1 MEDKLNE
8 LKKQKDFAS
17 AEDEGDD
24 VSETGNFQGDEDNAR
39 LVTANS
45 VFEDY
50 LDTLIYYDEFSA
62 YNEGVAEAIYES
74 PELMPELSPDA
85 NGSYVSPS

>member
-1 MEDKLNE
+1 M
-8 LKKQKDFAS
+8 
-17 AEDEGDD
+17 
-24 VSETGNFQGDEDNAR
+24 
-39 LVTANS
+39 TANS

-85 NGSYVSPS
+85 NVAMSRREAAESLSPHAANYSRCYLVGYPGPIVD